1 MRLQSLSSNGAA
13 LQQYSESERSPHH
26 SHGHAGER
34 GARRVGVA
42 YNRAMTDTE
51 ELADRYLAL
60 WSRYLTAL
68 LADTRAMETL
78 KRWMAFTSQF
88 AYPAPG
94 AAQQSG
100 APFPAWPPFFGP
112 FAPPSM
118 PAAPSVV
125 EADTVAALARRVD
138 ELERRLAALEDAVKP
153 VARHPRRRMR
163 TGS

>member
-1 MRLQSLSSNGAA
+1 
-13 LQQYSESERSPHH
+13 
-26 SHGHAGER
+26 
-34 GARRVGVA
+34 
-42 YNRAMTDTE
+42 MTDTE

-125 EADTVAALARRVD
+125 EADTVAALARRID
-138 ELERRLAALEDAVKP
+138 ELERRLAALEDALKP